1 MSDVETYQSAVQA
14 CAIAATLLRQHDI
27 PELLRA
33 IEHADAFGPLLDP
46 TLWRDKHEAMN
57 RDRKLLE
64 AALPLWRLAASQA
77 AGKEPS
83 RG

>member
-1 MSDVETYQSAVQA
+1 
-14 CAIAATLLRQHDI
+14 
-27 PELLRA
+27 
-33 IEHADAFGPLLDP
+33 
-46 TLWRDKHEAMN
+46 MN